1 MCFLIAKTSFLISTR
16 KKPSSS
22 GFSYILD
29 IRPNCK
35 LSVKKSKNSDLIMC
49 GYKREK
55 NVVVLLNDNR
65 LKIDKKIILKLSSF
79 SRFRCDQNDFDLG
92 NRFDRFMFRK

>member
-1 MCFLIAKTSFLISTR
+1 MCFLIAKTSFVWPMNVISTR
-16 KKPSSS
+16 KKPTSS

-49 GYKREK
+49 GYKTEK
-55 NVVVLLNDNR
+55 NVVV
-65 LKIDKKIILKLSSF
+65 
-79 SRFRCDQNDFDLG
+79 
-92 NRFDRFMFRK
+92 